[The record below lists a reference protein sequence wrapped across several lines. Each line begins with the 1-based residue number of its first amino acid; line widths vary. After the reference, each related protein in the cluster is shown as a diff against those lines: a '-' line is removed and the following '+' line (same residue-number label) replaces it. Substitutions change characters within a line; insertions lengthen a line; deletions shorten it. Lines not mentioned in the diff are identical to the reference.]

1 MKKLSLK
8 LTGIKQVL
16 KKEEMK
22 KIKGGGLG
30 DCIDEC
36 SSFGSCWGAGSCQPS
51 SCYHNGV
58 PYMVCG

>member
-22 KIKGGGLG
+22 QVKGGSRS
-30 DCIDEC
+30 DCYNQC
-36 SSFGSCWGAGSCQPS
+36 SSGSSCISGPCVPS
-51 SCYHNGV
+51 SCLMYGGQ
-58 PYMVCG
+58 PYSVCW